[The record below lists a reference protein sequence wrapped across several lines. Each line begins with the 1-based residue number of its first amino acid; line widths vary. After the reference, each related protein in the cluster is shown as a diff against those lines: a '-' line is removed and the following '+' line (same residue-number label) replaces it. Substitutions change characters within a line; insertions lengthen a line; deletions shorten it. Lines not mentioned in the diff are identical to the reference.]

1 MTEGFFNS
9 PLISDPKGL
18 TDAYNPNITYELK
31 KLNLK
36 VSML

>member
-9 PLISDPKGL
+9 PLIGDPKGL
-18 TDAYNPNITYELK
+18 TDAYNANVTYKLK